1 MYFFTNLEPVR
12 CYMSNSNCLFLIYVQ
27 ISQEAGQVV
36 WHSHLF
42 KNFPV
47 CCDSHKGFDVVNKT
61 EVYVFLEFSCFLC
74 DSVGIGNLISGSS
87 ALSKSSLNIWE
98 FSVQNFL
105 TAEDIKNMWQEY
117 TEELYKKD
125 LNDPDNHNGMITH
138 LVPEILECKVK
149 WAFGSIIMNKASGGD
164 GISSELFQILKDDDM
179 NVLHSICQQIW
190 KTQQWPQD

>member
-1 MYFFTNLEPVR
+1 MYSFINLEPVC
-12 CYMSNSNCLFLIYVQ
+12 CYMSNCSCLFLICIQ

-42 KNFPV
+42 KNFPQFV
-47 CCDSHKGFDVVNKT
+47 VIHTVKGIINEAEVN
-61 EVYVFLEFSCFLC
+61 VFLEFSCFLC

-87 ALSKSSLNIWE
+87 APSKSSLNIWK

-125 LNDPDNHNGMITH
+125 LNDLGNYNGVITH
-138 LVPEILECKVK
+138 LESDILECEVGLRKHHYEQ
-149 WAFGSIIMNKASGGD
+149 S
-164 GISSELFQILKDDDM
+164 
-179 NVLHSICQQIW
+179 
-190 KTQQWPQD
+190 